1 MKKILISACLVGDKT
16 RYDEKSNYNP
26 LVKTLMERYEL
37 VPFCP
42 EVEGGLSTP
51 REPSE
56 IVKDK
61 VFMKDGKNVTRNFMK
76 GAELAW
82 NICNYLGIDIAIL
95 KDGSPSCG
103 VHEVYNGKFENKK
116 IKGKGIT
123 TAYLMSKGVRV
134 ISENELEDFV
144 KEK

>member
-26 LVKTLMERYEL
+26 LVKSLMERYEL